1 MEQGPPPGYGA
12 ELELTLVIPTH
23 NSELVIEKSLAAA
36 AARLVEVPCEI
47 VLVENGSTDDTRQI
61 LDRVVADWPA
71 SGPSLVVLTVPKGL
85 GNALRAGMIA
95 SRGRTVMITGDDL
108 PFGFDELDQAERLG
122 LATHP
127 VVIGSKAHPDSEIGR
142 SVVRT
147 LLTAGHRVLRRVTL
161 GMRVA
166 DPQGTYVLHGSWAR
180 AVAPALR
187 ESGFLYTTELAYAA
201 TLAGLEPVEV
211 PVRLRESAQ
220 RTRVR
225 LADIWRMG
233 VGLIGIRRRRAALT
247 AALRDSTTPD

>member
-1 MEQGPPPGYGA
+1 MEQRLPSGDGA
-12 ELELTLVIPTH
+12 EPELTLVIPTH

-36 AARLVEVPCEI
+36 AARLVDLPSEI

-71 SGPSLVVLTVPKGL
+71 GGPSLRVLTVPKGL
-85 GNALRAGMIA
+85 GNALRAGIMA
-95 SRGRTVMITGDDL
+95 SRGRTVMITADDL
-108 PFGFDELDQAERLG
+108 PFGFDELDQAQRLG

-147 LLTAGHRVLRRVTL
+147 LLTGGHRLLRRVAL

-166 DPQGTYVLHGSWAR
+166 DPQGTYVLLGDWAR

-201 TLAGLEPVEV
+201 ILAGLEPVEV
-211 PVRLRESAQ
+211 PVRLRQSAH

-225 LADIWRMG
+225 VSDIWRMG

-247 AALRDSTTPD
+247 AALRDSATLD